1 MGNLFDIE
9 QCFLLL
15 VLNSINWILLE
26 HLQPLLCQK
35 LVIFNCFGNQLL
47 LDRWEICQYIFQ
59 LVLLDLVQL
68 AIFGCCSCS
77 IPPGATEHF
86 DVSKMLTVLIGR
98 NGKTILSIDL
108 DITFVYKIQSLTQI
122 IVMVNF
128 VASFISDLLEVLDDT
143 PGALVVLKVL

>member
-15 VLNSINWILLE
+15 VLNSINRILLE
-26 HLQPLLCQK
+26 HLQPLLCQL
-35 LVIFNCFGNQLL
+35 LVVFDCFGDQLL

-68 AIFGCCSCS
+68 AIFSCCSCS

-86 DVSKMLTVLIGR
+86 NVSKMLTVLIGR
-98 NGKTILSIDL
+98 NSKTILSIDL
-108 DITFVYKIQSLTQI
+108 DITFVYKI
-122 IVMVNF
+122 
-128 VASFISDLLEVLDDT
+128 
-143 PGALVVLKVL
+143 

>member
-35 LVIFNCFGNQLL
+35 LVVFDCFGDQLL
-47 LDRWEICQYIFQ
+47 LDRWKICQYIFQ

-68 AIFGCCSCS
+68 AIFSFCSCS
-77 IPPGATEHF
+77 IPPGITEHF
-86 DVSKMLTVLIGR
+86 NVSKMLTVLVGR
-98 NGKTILSIDL
+98 NSKTILSIDL
-108 DITFVYKIQSLTQI
+108 EATFVCK
-122 IVMVNF
+122 
-128 VASFISDLLEVLDDT
+128 A
-143 PGALVVLKVL
+143 